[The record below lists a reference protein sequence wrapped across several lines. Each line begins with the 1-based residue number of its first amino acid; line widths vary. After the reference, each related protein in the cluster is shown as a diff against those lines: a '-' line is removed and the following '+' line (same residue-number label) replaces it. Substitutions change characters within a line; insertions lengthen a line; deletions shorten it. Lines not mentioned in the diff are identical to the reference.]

1 MRLAATLTVDGLI
14 RSLRG
19 LAHGLAEQADRDYPR
34 RGRSKQSRPAPVALG
49 PGKRIPGEEIS
60 HDRSRV

>member
-19 LAHGLAEQADRDYPR
+19 LAHGLAEQADREYAGR
-34 RGRSKQSRPAPVALG
+34 RRSVPSRLAPVARDG
-49 PGKRIPGEEIS
+49 ADSKPNEEIS
-60 HDRSRV
+60 HDRGRV